1 MFSIVCRYNLRTA
14 FSGRLRWRGQERPQA
29 DPEVPAPPPRPAHQP
44 QHPHLL
50 PGAAQ
55 HQVVISS
62 WYLTLK
68 ISHCIRTTQGG
79 GGSERAHHLGGAGAG
94 VHGPHLASPVQQDLH
109 RLRGRREGRAHG
121 QRQLA
126 VQEQVESAEDD
137 RQAGGQGLR
146 QVELRPG
153 IWPGCQKILEQRK

>member
-1 MFSIVCRYNLRTA
+1 MLTRPREATSWPRGSCTTSTTCPSTSTSSPA
-14 FSGRLRWRGQERPQA
+14 AWGRPT
-29 DPEVPAPPPRPAHQP
+29 P
-44 QHPHLL
+44 
-50 PGAAQ
+50 
-55 HQVVISS
+55 SS
-62 WYLTLK
+62 HIIMITLN
-68 ISHCIRTTQGG
+68 IWHCIRTTQGG
-79 GGSERAHHLGGAGAG
+79 GGPERAHHLGGAGAG
-94 VHGPHLASPVQQDLH
+94 LHGPHLASPVQQDLH